1 MVEMHQDCIDFLKVL
16 QKEIDP
22 RICIK
27 KKTSWWWKVLPESFQ
42 RASTTLGWTLWVR
55 PDSKAL
61 SIPDVG
67 LALLVH
73 ECDHWLKR
81 KQFGRPRFFF
91 KYLSDQ
97 GRFQIEL
104 SAYARE
110 WVFVRYV
117 LILRSKHTIDSVDVF
132 RVKYVEVLLS
142 SLKKEPYYIDHLVKQ
157 KMREILF
164 KELDAA
170 EEDIRIPPGVTPF
183 MAALICAGFA

>member
-1 MVEMHQDCIDFLKVL
+1 MVEMHQDCIDFLKML

-27 KKTSWWWKVLPESFQ
+27 RKTSWWWKLLPKSFQ

-55 PDSKAL
+55 PESKAL
-61 SIPDVG
+61 TIPDSG

-73 ECDHWLKR
+73 ESDHWLKR
-81 KQFGRPRFFF
+81 KQIGRLPFFF
-91 KYLSDQ
+91 KYLFDQ

-110 WVFVRYV
+110 WAFVRYV

-142 SLKKEPYYIDHLVKQ
+142 SLKSEPYYIDHLVKQ
-157 KMREILF
+157 KMRELIY
-164 KELDAA
+164 KELDLV
-170 EEDIRIPPGVTPF
+170 EKEISIPPGATPF
-183 MAALICAGFA
+183 VAALICTGLV